1 MSPEA
6 ADSPLKVLL
15 VDDHSMFREG
25 IRKRLE
31 EEPDFQVVGE
41 ASTAEEAVQILEK
54 QEAEV
59 VILDIRLPN
68 MSGIEAARVFRER
81 WPDMKILVLSG
92 YDFDQYVRALAR
104 TGIQGY
110 LVKDSPQDELVS
122 ALREI
127 AAGGTV
133 LPPQIASKVIRSYA
147 FGTVAVRDRQG
158 WDLTVREIEILE
170 MLYQGLR
177 NAEIAERLSISPR
190 TVEAHVGNIISK
202 LGARSRTEAVRV
214 AVDKNLIK

>member
-1 MSPEA
+1 MVIST
-6 ADSPLKVLL
+6 LKVLL
-15 VDDHSMFREG
+15 VDDHGMFREG
-25 IRKRLE
+25 IRRRLE
-31 EEPDFQVVGE
+31 EESDFEVVGE
-41 ASTAEEAVQILEK
+41 AGDAETAFDLVEQTQPDI
-54 QEAEV
+54 V
-59 VILDIRLPN
+59 VLDIRLPN
-68 MSGIEAARVFRER
+68 MSGIEAARLFREKY
-81 WPDMKILVLSG
+81 PDLKILVLSG

-110 LVKDSPQDELVS
+110 LLKDSQQGELVD

-127 AAGGTV
+127 ATGGTV
-133 LPPQIASKVIRSYA
+133 LPPQIASKVIQSYSSA
-147 FGTVAVRDRQG
+147 GSSRDRQG

-177 NAEIAERLSISPR
+177 NSEIAEKLSISPR

-214 AVDKNLIK
+214 AVEKNLIK